1 MNEST
6 VCRLPLSDRA
16 QRTTDFRALFADTLV
31 DRVRLSDGVRWTL
44 SASETTETESRRLAA
59 LEAHCCDGIRFDVAR
74 EGNELVWRISGPPS
88 AKATL
93 DALYE
98 LPILVRS
105 DESAKELWTSLDA
118 SGCGLGRLV

>member
-16 QRTTDFRALFADTLV
+16 QRTADFRALFADTLV
-31 DRVRLSDGVRWTL
+31 NRVRLSDGVLWTL
-44 SASETTETESRRLAA
+44 RANDTTETESRRLAA
-59 LEAHCCDGIRFDVAR
+59 LEARCCDGIRFDVAR
-74 EGNELVWRISGPPS
+74 EGHELVWRISGPPS
-88 AKATL
+88 ARATL

-105 DESAKELWTSLDA
+105 DESGNELWAALECRGVWSL
-118 SGCGLGRLV
+118 RLA